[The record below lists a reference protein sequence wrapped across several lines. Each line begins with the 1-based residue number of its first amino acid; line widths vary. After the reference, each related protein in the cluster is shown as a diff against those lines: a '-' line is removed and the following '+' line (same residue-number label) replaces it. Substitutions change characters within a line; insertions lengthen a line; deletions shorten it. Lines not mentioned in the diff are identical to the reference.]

1 MKKIY
6 MSGCGGMLGEAFY
19 SQFKDDYH
27 LKCTDIDVNEKW
39 LSYCD
44 IKDLKE
50 YFSQVM
56 DFNPDYL
63 FHLGALTDLE
73 YCELHRLEAIIIN
86 QWATSYATFIADE
99 LDIPLLYISTAGIF
113 DGKKDAYDEEDKPN
127 PKSIYGKTKYE
138 GEMIVLKDAKKHLV
152 CRAAWMMGG
161 GPEKDKSF
169 IHLILKQIK
178 TGKKTLRIVNDKRG
192 TITYTH
198 DFAKNV
204 KLLIESKH
212 TGLFNIVNRGN
223 TSRLEI
229 VKEIIS
235 ILRLE
240 KEIEILE
247 VSSDYFKDNY
257 HAPRPDCECLIN
269 KRLDKL
275 GLNIMRSWKT
285 ALKEYLED
293 YYSNLK
299 GGLNGDKTK
308 T

>member
-1 MKKIY
+1 
-6 MSGCGGMLGEAFY
+6 MLGEAFY
-19 SQFKDDYH
+19 FQFKDDYR
-27 LKCTDIDVNEKW
+27 LKCTSMSVNEKW
-39 LSYCD
+39 LSYCN

-50 YFSQVM
+50 YFSQVI

-73 YCELHRLEAIIIN
+73 YCESHKLEAIATN
-86 QWATSYATFIADE
+86 QCATSYATIIADE
-99 LDIPLLYISTAGIF
+99 LGIPLLYISTGGVF

-152 CRAAWMMGG
+152 CRASWMMGG

-169 IHLILKQIK
+169 IHSILKQIK
-178 TGKKTLRIVNDKRG
+178 IGKKTLRIVNDKRG
-192 TITYTH
+192 TITYTY

-204 KLLIESKH
+204 RLLIERKC
-212 TGLFNIVNRGN
+212 TGLFNIANLGN
-223 TSRLEI
+223 TTRLEI
-229 VKEIIS
+229 AKKIVS
-235 ILRLE
+235 ILGLE

-257 HAPRPDCECLIN
+257 SAPRPDCECLID

-275 GLNIMRSWKT
+275 NLNIMQSWKT
-285 ALKEYLED
+285 ALKDYLENYYND
-293 YYSNLK
+293 YYFERIK
-299 GGLNGDKTK
+299 K
-308 T
+308 

>member
-6 MSGCGGMLGEAFY
+6 ISGCGGMLGEAFY
-19 SQFKDDYH
+19 FQFKDDYC
-27 LKCTDIDVNEKW
+27 LKCTDINVNEKW

-50 YFSQVM
+50 YFSQVI

-73 YCELHRLEAIIIN
+73 YCELNRLEAIITN

-99 LDIPLLYISTAGIF
+99 LNIPLLYISTAGIF
-113 DGKKDAYDEEDKPN
+113 DGKKDAYDEKDKPN
-127 PKSIYGKTKYE
+127 PKGIYAKTKYE
-138 GEMIVLKDAKKHLV
+138 SEVIVLKDIKKHLI
-152 CRAAWMMGG
+152 CRASWMMGG

-178 TGKKTLRIVNDKRG
+178 TGKKILQIVNDKRG
-192 TITYTH
+192 TISYTH

-204 KLLIESKH
+204 KLLIERNY
-212 TGLFNIVNRGN
+212 TGLFNIANLGN
-223 TSRLEI
+223 TNRLEI
-229 VKEIIS
+229 AREIVS
-235 ILRLE
+235 ILGLE
-240 KEIEILE
+240 KEIKIFG

-269 KRLDKL
+269 KRLNNL
-275 GLNIMRSWKT
+275 GLNIMRSWKIV
-285 ALKEYLED
+285 LKEYLEN
-293 YYSNLK
+293 YYSNLFK
-299 GGLNGDKTK
+299 SYMGK
-308 T
+308 